1 MSLKVSSAKW
11 RPFCFSLNEFNTN
24 QCPRFP
30 YHPDRTRVIEWHSW
44 PVLYPCSWD
53 NTQRIHGFP
62 WWRHPMET
70 FSAFLAICAGE
81 FTGHRWIHKGQWRG
95 ALVYSL
101 ICVQIKGW
109 ETIVRLVIWDA
120 IAPIMTSFDLRRH
133 FAHYEVIVMHWHRV
147 SGRQWG
153 IMACMMC
160 TYSRSATKPHSTVS
174 TSPFCDDVILST
186 ETQSELLTDTG
197 NCKSVPN
204 FGLAS
209 QTNTHAE
216 FWCYFVVNPSELL
229 NKQSSYWWF
238 DTSLWPLWVTII

>member
-1 MSLKVSSAKW
+1 MTQLACLVPVFLGQYSKDSRISMMTSSNGNI
-11 RPFCFSLNEFNTN
+11 F
-24 QCPRFP
+24 
-30 YHPDRTRVIEWHSW
+30 RVPGH
-44 PVLYPCSWD
+44 LC
-53 NTQRIHGFP
+53 
-62 WWRHPMET
+62 
-70 FSAFLAICAGE
+70 GE
-81 FTGHRWIHKGQWRG
+81 FIGHRWIHKGQWRG

-133 FAHYEVIVMHWHRV
+133 FAHFEVIVMHCHRV

-160 TYSRSATKPHSTVS
+160 TYSRSTTKPHSTVS

-216 FWCYFVVNPSELL
+216 FWCFLCC
-229 NKQSSYWWF
+229 
-238 DTSLWPLWVTII
+238 